1 MGLSDV
7 LGHAGLSGFTEV
19 AMILFMA
26 AFIAVVV
33 WTFAPRRR
41 RELDAA
47 GRLPLDDE
55 GAGPAG
61 PGADA

>member
-7 LGHAGLSGFTEV
+7 IGHAGLAGFTEV
-19 AMILFMA
+19 AMILFMTV
-26 AFIAVVV
+26 FVAVVV

-41 RELDAA
+41 RELDEAS
-47 GRLPLDDE
+47 RLPLDDE
-55 GAGPAG
+55 RAGPAG

>member
-7 LGHAGLSGFTEV
+7 IGNAGLGGFTVV
-19 AMILFMA
+19 AMFLFMG
-26 AFIAVVV
+26 AFIAIVA

-41 RELDAA
+41 REMDAA
-47 GRLPLDDE
+47 SRLPLDDE
-55 GAGPAG
+55 RTGPPG

>member
-1 MGLSDV
+1 MGLADV
-7 LGHAGLSGFTEV
+7 IGHAGLSGFTVV

-26 AFIAVVV
+26 AFVAVVA

-41 RELDAA
+41 RELDET

-55 GAGPAG
+55 TAGPAG

>member
-7 LGHAGLSGFTEV
+7 LGNAGLSGFTQV

-26 AFIAVVV
+26 AFVAIVV

-41 RELDAA
+41 RELDETS
-47 GRLPLDDE
+47 RLPLDDE
-55 GAGPAG
+55 RTGPAG
-61 PGADA
+61 PGADG

>member
-1 MGLSDV
+1 MSLSDV
-7 LGHAGLSGFTEV
+7 IGHAGLGGFTEV

-26 AFIAVVV
+26 AFVAVVA

-47 GRLPLDDE
+47 SRLPLDDE
-55 GAGPAG
+55 RTGPAG
-61 PGADA
+61 PGADT

>member
-7 LGHAGLSGFTEV
+7 IGHAGLSGFTV
-19 AMILFMA
+19 AAMILFMA
-26 AFIAVVV
+26 AFVAVVV

-47 GRLPLDDE
+47 SRLPLDDE
-55 GAGPAG
+55 RTGPAG